1 VTSRLGTGKS
11 VTFFYSVTFIVML
24 WCRSVVERVMD
35 VESSFQSGSFKV
47 RAGVDSQL
55 DEKRRLHNSL
65 PLLLDSISRH
75 QLSPGIFPLITCAEG
90 SFV

>member
-1 VTSRLGTGKS
+1 ML
-11 VTFFYSVTFIVML
+11 ML
-24 WCRSVVERVMD
+24 WYRSVVERVMD
-35 VESSFQSGSFKV
+35 VESSFQAGSFKV

-75 QLSPGIFPLITCAEG
+75 QLIRGIFPLITWAE
-90 SFV
+90 

>member
-1 VTSRLGTGKS
+1 
-11 VTFFYSVTFIVML
+11 ML
-24 WCRSVVERVMD
+24 WCRSVVERVID

-47 RAGVDSQL
+47 RAGVDTQL

-75 QLSPGIFPLITCAEG
+75 QLSPEPVFLNVYGDQESIPRSEFRQPM
-90 SFV
+90 